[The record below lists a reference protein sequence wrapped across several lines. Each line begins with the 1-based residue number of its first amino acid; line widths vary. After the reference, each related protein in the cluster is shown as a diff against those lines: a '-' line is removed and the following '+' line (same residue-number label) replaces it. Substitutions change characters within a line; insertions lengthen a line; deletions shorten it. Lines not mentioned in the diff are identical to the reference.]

1 VKLLHRSQSG
11 RSQGA
16 ALRQKME
23 TIVTDV
29 AALRCCCLR
38 YRRGRCNDGRQSL
51 AARYASAT
59 TPAAWRYSPRSA
71 LAPIRLRLQQLW
83 QPGKVRG
90 DSSHLIFRKQ
100 LRRRSPPRLILEIDI
115 RERLS
120 VVVADGETRGLFLD
134 GPRSRKT
141 TWRHLCRD
149 QNAELKRS
157 LGRSPPEASGCP
169 PLARSSA
176 AQRGRQHALT
186 VFRLNPRSRI
196 VSVFQQGGRLVHG
209 RD

>member
-1 VKLLHRSQSG
+1 
-11 RSQGA
+11 
-16 ALRQKME
+16 ME
-23 TIVTDV
+23 AFVTDV

-59 TPAAWRYSPRSA
+59 TRAAWRYSPRSA

-157 LGRSPPEASGCP
+157 LGRSRLPAAPCTSCSIQ
-169 PLARSSA
+169 RSTEEGSSTDFS
-176 AQRGRQHALT
+176 L
-186 VFRLNPRSRI
+186 FRPKPQSSFL
-196 VSVFQQGGRLVHG
+196 
-209 RD
+209 